1 MAWEDAKM
9 ERVITYN
16 TNARK
21 VFIDLDGVVA
31 DFETARDAS
40 GLPSSAFKLIKG
52 SYRNLLPYKEAVHG
66 VHYIKTLG
74 FDVWFATKIPTKN
87 PYAATEKLLWVEQ
100 YFPDMVKSTI
110 ITPNKG
116 TLGGKLDFLID
127 DRPHKAHCTEFVG
140 RLMTY
145 GSHKD
150 AEFKSWEQ
158 VCNFFSRVVSEVEL

>member
-1 MAWEDAKM
+1 MTWEDTKM
-9 ERVITYN
+9 ERVIQYN
-16 TNARK
+16 TYGRK

-31 DFETARDAS
+31 DFESARDAS
-40 GLPSSAFKLIKG
+40 GLSSAEFKLQKG
-52 SYRNLLPYKEAVHG
+52 SYRNLLPYSDAIESVQF
-66 VHYIKTLG
+66 IKDLG
-74 FDVWFATKIPTKN
+74 FDVWFATKIPSKN

-116 TLGGKLDFLID
+116 TLGGRMDFLID
-127 DRPHKAHCTEFVG
+127 DRPHKAHCREFIG

-145 GSHKD
+145 GKHEH
-150 AEFKSWEQ
+150 AEFRNWEQ